1 MIDPSTSTLR
11 GSASDLGVLSMKND
25 RTLADDEGRHLAR
38 KPKADTS
45 CPEEDIVVCDLGNTV
60 SVGGNTT
67 HSAVGSPCAIACEG
81 MCCSGLN
88 SCDRF
93 TGAVCK
99 DGMSCS
105 SNTDPN
111 YSSACNGA
119 NIAMVH
125 RGCNGAGSCGGAI
138 LLLVQDACNNN
149 YACGGANSPP
159 FYIPD
164 PVCATQCC
172 NNDSECVRNRLPDG
186 NLLSTADMIDK
197 CGKCNGKQ
205 LNMFT

>member
-11 GSASDLGVLSMKND
+11 GSVSDLGVLSMKND

-45 CPEEDIVVCDLGNTV
+45 CPEEDIVVCDDGETR

-67 HSAVGSPCAIACEG
+67 HSAVNSTCAIGCGG
-81 MCCSGLN
+81 MCCNGIF

-105 SNTDPN
+105 HTEQAYLGAVSGQ
-111 YSSACNGA
+111 ACYGA

-125 RGCNGAGSCGGAI
+125 RGCNGYGSCGGAK
-138 LLLVQDACNNN
+138 LLLVQDACNNKE
-149 YACGGANSPP
+149 ACGGAN
-159 FYIPD
+159 FITKV

-172 NNDSECVRNRLPDG
+172 NNELECAQNEL
-186 NLLSTADMIDK
+186 TTEDMIDK